1 MTMAAIRRTPRA
13 PWTVRASATPSPS
26 PSSRSGFDGSS
37 IPPFLNTTP
46 HPRHVRQHFYA
57 DVRHATLKAIE
68 DGAMRAVVRSV
79 FPELNT
85 ETDVYR
91 VGTLLE
97 MARDLT
103 TAIAQDGKRVKLCV
117 QQSLGK
123 GVFQG
128 LPLSLSGVRRIME
141 KMEWEE
147 GLVEDGFVRFG
158 SVGEDQV
165 EDDDDVFVIL
175 CPQNMQGAALLPLL
189 QAMDKEAGQ
198 RPIVLIN
205 PELTDIPSSG
215 NVMQVRGRQER
226 MDFVANFKDIYH
238 FRLLYKKP
246 FLYPIYGALRMTYG
260 EPWTVY
266 KRVQKSRKE
275 EDYFPVG
282 SFDKEPTTSEIT
294 SCILGR

>member
-1 MTMAAIRRTPRA
+1 
-13 PWTVRASATPSPS
+13 
-26 PSSRSGFDGSS
+26 
-37 IPPFLNTTP
+37 
-46 HPRHVRQHFYA
+46 
-57 DVRHATLKAIE
+57 
-68 DGAMRAVVRSV
+68 
-79 FPELNT
+79 
-85 ETDVYR
+85 
-91 VGTLLE
+91 
-97 MARDLT
+97 
-103 TAIAQDGKRVKLCV
+103 
-117 QQSLGK
+117 
-123 GVFQG
+123 
-128 LPLSLSGVRRIME
+128 
-141 KMEWEE
+141 MEWDE

-158 SVGEDQV
+158 SIGVDQV
-165 EDDDDVFVIL
+165 ETDDDVFVIL
-175 CPQNMQGAALLPLL
+175 CPQNLQGAAVLPLL
-189 QAMDKEAGQ
+189 QQMEEKAGD

-246 FLYPIYGALRMTYG
+246 YLYPIYGALRMSYG

-282 SFDKEPTTSEIT
+282 SFEKEPSTSDIT